1 MNRRNLL
8 LAMGLVLSL
17 VVVNLGI
24 ARRESVLRDGGTVLL
39 ELAPVDP
46 RSLMQGDYMA
56 LDFALAR
63 ELLDRLDPITRERG
77 FGDGYAVI
85 APSADRTVRLVRVQA
100 NTTPIAGGEVALR
113 FRLRG
118 GMIRIV
124 TNAWFFPEGQG
135 PRYEPARFGEL
146 RVGDD
151 GEGLLVAMRDANLQP
166 L

>member
-1 MNRRNLL
+1 MNVRNLML
-8 LAMGLVLSL
+8 VVGLVASL

-24 ARRESVLRDGGTVLL
+24 ARREAVLRDGDTVLL

-63 ELLDRLDPITRERG
+63 ELMERLDPTTRDRG
-77 FGDGYAVI
+77 YGNGYAI
-85 APSADRTVRLVRVQA
+85 LAPAADAAARLERVQA
-100 NTTPIAGGEVALR
+100 DAEPIADGEIALR

-118 GMIRIV
+118 GVIRIV

-135 PRYEPARFGEL
+135 QRFEPARYGEL

-151 GEGLLVAMRDANLQP
+151 GEGLLVAMRDADLKP